1 MIYANAFWLRFM
13 GAVYSVYLAAGLLVG
28 TAYADDLKDVLQL
41 VQDQRYPAALDKVDA
56 YLATHQQD
64 ARGQFIKG
72 VILARQDKRPE
83 AIGIFSELTRKH
95 PELPEPYN
103 NLAVLYADQ
112 GQYEKAR
119 QALEMA
125 MKTHPSYSVAYEN
138 LGGVYAK
145 MASDAYDKALQVER
159 GTSHPLP
166 RLAMLDDVV
175 PNPSASLVKAVP
187 ATRLASTAAI
197 PAASTARPVLPIP
210 SPAEVKPVQ
219 VKPAP
224 PAAVAA
230 IAKPVEAKPAVHLAA
245 TENTSKKVLAAV
257 DRWAA
262 AWSAKDVKAY
272 LACYADNFKTPDG
285 ESRADWAK
293 TRRARI
299 SKPVSIKVLVLN
311 PKVIIKD
318 DQATVSF
325 KQSYRAGEVAKRTN
339 KTLSLRQIS
348 GRWLIERE
356 DAGK

>member
-1 MIYANAFWLRFM
+1 MICANAFWLRLM
-13 GAVYSVYLAAGLLVG
+13 GAICSVCLAAGLLAG

-64 ARGQFIKG
+64 ARAQFIKG
-72 VILARQDKRPE
+72 VILTRQDKRPE
-83 AIGIFSELTRKH
+83 AIGIFSELTKKH

-166 RLAMLDDVV
+166 RLAMLEDVV
-175 PNPSASLVKAVP
+175 PNPAAGFIKSLPAAKLASAAPVAPPVP
-187 ATRLASTAAI
+187 ALAA
-197 PAASTARPVLPIP
+197 PIK
-210 SPAEVKPVQ
+210 PAEVKPQ
-219 VKPAP
+219 AKPTP
-224 PAAVAA
+224 PPAVAAVA
-230 IAKPVEAKPAVHLAA
+230 KPVPSKPATAPVA
-245 TENTSKKVLAAV
+245 ENTSKKVLDAV
-257 DRWAA
+257 DHWAA

-272 LACYADNFKTPDG
+272 LACYADSFKTPGG

-293 TRRARI
+293 GRRERI
-299 SKPVSIKVLVLN
+299 SKPASIKVQVLN
-311 PKVIIKD
+311 PKVTIKD
-318 DQATVSF
+318 DHATVLF
-325 KQSYRAGEVAKRTN
+325 KQSYRAGEVTKRTS
-339 KTLSLRQIS
+339 KTLYLRQVA
-348 GRWLIERE
+348 GKWLIERE
-356 DAGK
+356 EAGK

>member
-1 MIYANAFWLRFM
+1 MIFANAFGLRFM
-13 GAVYSVYLAAGLLVG
+13 GAICSLCLAVGLLS
-28 TAYADDLKDVLQL
+28 TAAYADDLKDVLQM

-56 YLATHQQD
+56 YLVIHPQD
-64 ARGQFIKG
+64 ARAQFIKG
-72 VILARQDKRPE
+72 VILTRQDKRPE
-83 AIGIFSELTRKH
+83 AIGIFSELTKKH

-175 PNPSASLVKAVP
+175 PNPAAGFIKTLP
-187 ATRLASTAAI
+187 AAKLASATPIAPVPPLAA
-197 PAASTARPVLPIP
+197 PI
-210 SPAEVKPVQ
+210 
-219 VKPAP
+219 KPADKPADKPAQTKSAP
-224 PAAVAA
+224 PPAVAA
-230 IAKPVEAKPAVHLAA
+230 IAKPAPSKPVVVPA
-245 TENTSKKVLAAV
+245 TENASKKVLDAV
-257 DRWAA
+257 DHWAA

-272 LACYADNFKTPDG
+272 LACYADNFKTPGG

-293 TRRARI
+293 GRRERI
-299 SKPVSIKVLVLN
+299 SKPASIKVQVLN
-311 PKVIIKD
+311 PKVTIKD
-318 DQATVSF
+318 DHATVLF
-325 KQSYRAGEVAKRTN
+325 KQSYRAGEVTKRTS
-339 KTLSLRQIS
+339 KTLYLRQVA
-348 GRWLIERE
+348 GKWLIERE
-356 DAGK
+356 EAGK